1 MVFLLM
7 LSDDS
12 NNIEMD
18 PAVQNHHD
26 HILT

>member
-1 MVFLLM
+1 M

-26 HILT
+26 DILTEMLFS